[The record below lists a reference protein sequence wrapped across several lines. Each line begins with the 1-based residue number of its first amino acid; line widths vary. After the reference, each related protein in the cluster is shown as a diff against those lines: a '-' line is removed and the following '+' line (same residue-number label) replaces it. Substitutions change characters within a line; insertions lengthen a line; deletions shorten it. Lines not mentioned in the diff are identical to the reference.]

1 MSVEHTE
8 LVLHELTTKRESRKA
23 YRDDPQGYLATFVL
37 SDDERAMILGG
48 DVRALYRAG
57 VSPLLVMGF
66 WIDTMRRPLT
76 QYVGA
81 LHAAPQPRGGK

>member
-23 YRDDPQGYLATFVL
+23 YRDDPHGYLAAFAL
-37 SDDERAMILGG
+37 SDEERATILDG

-66 WIDTMRRPLT
+66 WIDTMRRPLKD
-76 QYVGA
+76 YVTA
-81 LHAAPQPRGGK
+81 LHAAPEPGGEE

>member
-23 YRDDPQGYLATFVL
+23 YRDDPRGYLAAFVL
-37 SDDERAMILGG
+37 SDDERAMILDG
-48 DVRALYRAG
+48 DVRGLHSAG

-76 QYVGA
+76 QYVVA
-81 LHAAPQPRGGK
+81 LNTAPQPRGEG